1 MFGAKHETFFL
12 STLIHKLPAKTHHVY
27 TIPSPSETGCFTP
40 VCKISF
46 CNIFGLSSNSKKVN
60 GAVKRE
66 EIGQV
71 LPKSKKRGREVDYNS
86 ELKQKFES

>member
-12 STLIHKLPAKTHHVY
+12 STLIHKLPAKK
-27 TIPSPSETGCFTP
+27 SSETGCFTQ